1 MAYNAALL
9 SLVSQGIG
17 GVGKTFHYTSTEA
30 GTVLDGSGYVSN
42 ATQAGMSV
50 GDLVL
55 VVDSDATNA
64 TITAHSVSA
73 ITSGAGNLSDG
84 TTIGS
89 ATIGD

>member
-1 MAYNAALL
+1 MAYTPANL

-30 GTVLDGSGYVSN
+30 GSVLDASGYISN
-42 ATQAGMSV
+42 ATQAGMSA

-55 VVDSDATNA
+55 VVDSDATGP
-64 TITAHSVSA
+64 TITAHSVFA

-84 TTIGS
+84 TTVGS
-89 ATIGD
+89 ATSSD